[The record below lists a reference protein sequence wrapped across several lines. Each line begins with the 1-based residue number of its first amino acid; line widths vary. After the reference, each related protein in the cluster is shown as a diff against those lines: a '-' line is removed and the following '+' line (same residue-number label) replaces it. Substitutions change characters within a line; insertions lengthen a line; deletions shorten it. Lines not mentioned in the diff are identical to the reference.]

1 MNHSNVTI
9 GLAQLPV
16 VKDAVNENLAA
27 HLGYIERAAKEDDDV
42 VVFPELS
49 LTGYELAL
57 LDELAMPKS
66 SDVFNTLSS
75 AAAQH
80 NIVVI
85 AGCPLHNE
93 GNKPHIGAVICFPSG
108 KREFYAKQY
117 LHEGEEVY
125 CSPGTQ
131 HYLFTVKDTRIALAV
146 CADFAN
152 PAHIEAA
159 AAQQAEVYTASALI
173 SEAGY
178 EADAK
183 LLADMAKRHQMP
195 VLLSNHISTTG
206 GWQTCGNSG
215 GWNAEGELKVVAN
228 GTEQSLVL
236 CHIQQGQLTDKKEN
250 HVSGIH

>member
-1 MNHSNVTI
+1 MNSSSITI

-16 VKDAVNENLAA
+16 AKGAVSENLAT
-27 HLGYIERAAKEDDDV
+27 HLAYIERVAKDGADV

-57 LDELAMPKS
+57 LEELAMPKT

-75 AAAQH
+75 AAVQH

-93 GNKPHIGAVICFPSG
+93 DSKPHIGAVICFPSG
-108 KREFYAKQY
+108 EREFYAKQY
-117 LHEGEEVY
+117 LHEGEDVY
-125 CSPGTQ
+125 CSSGTQ
-131 HYLFTVKDTRIALAV
+131 HYLFTVNDMRIALAV

-152 PAHIEAA
+152 PAHIETAV
-159 AAQQAEVYTASALI
+159 AQQAQVYIASALI

-183 LLADMAKRHQMP
+183 LLASMAQRHQVP
-195 VLLSNHISTTG
+195 VLLSNHLSITG

-215 GWNAEGELKVVAN
+215 GWNAEGELIVAAD
-228 GTEQSLVL
+228 GTEPSLVL
-236 CHIQQGQLTDKKEN
+236 CHIHQGQLIEGMKN
-250 HVSGIH
+250 HVSSLH

>member
-1 MNHSNVTI
+1 MNSSSITI

-16 VKDAVNENLAA
+16 VKGAVSENLAA
-27 HLGYIERAAKEDDDV
+27 HLAYIERAAKNGADV

-57 LDELAMPKS
+57 LEELAMS
-66 SDVFNTLSS
+66 RASDVFNTLSG

-85 AGCPLHNE
+85 AGCPLGNE
-93 GNKPHIGAVICFPSG
+93 GNKPRIGAVICFPSG
-108 KREFYAKQY
+108 EREFYAKQY
-117 LHEGEEVY
+117 LHEGEDVY

-131 HYLFTVKDTRIALAV
+131 HYLFTVNDTRIALAV

-152 PAHIEAA
+152 PAHIKAA
-159 AAQQAEVYTASALI
+159 AAQQAEVYIASALI

-178 EADAK
+178 EADAE
-183 LLADMAKRHQMP
+183 LLAAMAKHHQMP
-195 VLLSNHISTTG
+195 VLLSNHLSITG

-215 GWNAEGELKVVAN
+215 GWNAEGELTVAAN
-228 GTEQSLVL
+228 GTEPGLVQ
-236 CHIQQGQLTDKKEN
+236 CHIHQGQLTDGKVN
-250 HVSGIH
+250 HVSSLH